1 MTNHCDKLKLQAEAP
16 EQSHMGNGIVAGE
29 DAELASVSYP
39 VDPQETLDLCIDV
52 TVRLVGLPMH
62 LFQFLGHVS
71 HGIGQLV

>member
-1 MTNHCDKLKLQAEAP
+1 MQAEAP

-52 TVRLVGLPMH
+52 TVQWPAPPVH

-71 HGIGQLV
+71 NSIGQLV